1 VADFLQRYGTRGVAE
16 IDLGRSCWYEDPT
29 LLMQMLGS
37 YLQIEDPTSPSAPSR
52 APAVVFARSAAAADV
67 LLQQFI
73 ETARQ
78 MPRGWLRMQVVR
90 WAGQRVR
97 GLTGL
102 RETPKFAVVRTFA
115 PIRAALLRVGQK
127 LVSEGTFTQADD
139 IFFLHLRELKQLAA
153 GAQGDWQTLVV
164 ERRAAY
170 AREMQR
176 KLIPRVLLSDGMAFY
191 EGVSA
196 PPGAAEGES
205 ANILVGSPVS
215 PGVVEGVA
223 HVVFDPH
230 AAQLAPGEILV
241 CPGTDPA
248 WTPLF
253 LAAGGL
259 IMEVGGLMTHGA
271 VVAREYGIPA
281 VVGVSHATT
290 RVQTGERLQ
299 VDGASGKIVKLG

>member
-1 VADFLQRYGTRGVAE
+1 
-16 IDLGRSCWYEDPT
+16 
-29 LLMQMLGS
+29 
-37 YLQIEDPTSPSAPSR
+37 
-52 APAVVFARSAAAADV
+52 
-67 LLQQFI
+67 
-73 ETARQ
+73 
-78 MPRGWLRMQVVR
+78 
-90 WAGQRVR
+90 VR

-127 LVSEGTFTQADD
+127 LVTEGTFTQADD

-153 GAQGDWQTLVV
+153 GAQGDWQTLVA

-196 PPGAAEGES
+196 PPDVAEGES

-230 AAQLAPGEILV
+230 AEQLAPGEILV

-290 RVQTGERLQ
+290 RIQTGERLQ
-299 VDGASGKIVKLG
+299 VDGASGKIMKLG

>member
-1 VADFLQRYGTRGVAE
+1 
-16 IDLGRSCWYEDPT
+16 
-29 LLMQMLGS
+29 MLAS
-37 YLQIEDPTSPSAPSR
+37 YLQIEDDAGTTATAR
-52 APAVVFARSAAAADV
+52 APTAVFARSAAVSDA
-67 LLQQFI
+67 LLQEFI
-73 ETARQ
+73 ATARQ
-78 MPRGWLRMQVVR
+78 MPHGWLRVRLVR
-90 WAGQRVR
+90 WAGKRVHN
-97 GLTGL
+97 LTGL
-102 RETPKFAVVRTFA
+102 RETPKFAVVRAFA
-115 PIRAALLRVGQK
+115 LIRAALLRAGQK
-127 LVSEGTFTQADD
+127 LATEGTFTQADD
-139 IFFLHLRELKQLAA
+139 IFFLHLRELKKLAA
-153 GAQGDWQTLVV
+153 GAQCDWQALVA

-170 AREMQR
+170 GREMRR

-290 RVQTGERLQ
+290 RIQTGERLQ